1 MCDATVDSLIDNETR
16 QWNDAM
22 LDGLFVPSEAEVIRN
37 VPLARVEANDSLY

>member
-1 MCDATVDSLIDNETR
+1 MCDAIVDSLIDNETR

-37 VPLARVEANDSLY
+37 VPLARVEADDSLY